1 MNMNSIEWTFQLRF
15 IVALA
20 LGFLIGLE
28 RESNKSK
35 HKVLIFGGIRTFP
48 IISMLGFGCAWLF
61 QLGVTS
67 MLPLGLLSICALA
80 SISYFSKIQT
90 DRWGV
95 TSEVSAL
102 LTFVIG
108 ALALLVDIWAA
119 MTLGIINTMLLSK
132 KAGLE
137 SFVERLDRS
146 EFTAVLKF
154 LIVTLIILPVL
165 PNQNFTQFEL
175 NPSKIWQIVILV
187 SSIGF
192 VGYFLSK
199 FFGQKL
205 GVWLSGLVGGIVSS
219 TAVCIA
225 YGRVAQKSP
234 QQGASALQT
243 TIVASSV
250 MYLRIL
256 TLIFIINPMIGYSL
270 WWKLLALSAVGFGIS
285 FIKTNLTKEIKSSDK
300 DLEKLQNPFE
310 LKPAMIFAV
319 MFVALSIITKLVRTH
334 IGNQG
339 LLSLSAIVGI
349 SDIDPF
355 ILSLIHGPQV
365 DSALIS
371 SAIIIAM
378 MSNTIMKGIY
388 FSYLVPSLR
397 MKTIERFGILTL
409 AHIPL
414 LFL

>member
-1 MNMNSIEWTFQLRF
+1 MNSIEWTFQLRF

-20 LGFLIGLE
+20 LGLLIGLE

-35 HKVLIFGGIRTFP
+35 HKVLILGGIRTFP

-61 QLGVTS
+61 QLGVTA

-80 SISYFSKIQT
+80 SISYFSKIQA
-90 DRWGV
+90 DHWGV

-119 MTLGIINTMLLSK
+119 MALGIINTMLLSE

-137 SFVERLDRS
+137 NVVEKLDKS

-154 LIVTLIILPVL
+154 LLVTLIILPVL
-165 PNQNFTQFEL
+165 PNKDFTQFEL

-192 VGYFLSK
+192 VGYLLSK
-199 FFGQKL
+199 FL
-205 GVWLSGLVGGIVSS
+205 GLKVGFWLSGLVGGLVSS
-219 TAVCIA
+219 TAVSIA
-225 YGRVAQKSP
+225 YGRVAQNSP
-234 QQGASALQT
+234 QKGPNALQAT
-243 TIVASSV
+243 VVASSV

-256 TLIFIINPMIGYSL
+256 VLVFIINPLVVYSL
-270 WWKLLALSAVGFGIS
+270 WWKLVLLSIIGFGLS
-285 FIKTNLTKEIKSSDK
+285 LIKTNFAKTVKSSEK
-300 DLEKLQNPFE
+300 DFQQLQNPFE
-310 LKPAMIFAV
+310 LKPAMVFAIL
-319 MFVALSIITKLVRTH
+319 FVALTIITKLAKQY
-334 IGNQG
+334 IGSQG
-339 LLSLSAIVGI
+339 LLSLSAIVGL

-355 ILSLIHGPQV
+355 ILSLIQGAQLDIP
-365 DSALIS
+365 LIT
-371 SAIIIAM
+371 SAIIIAS
-378 MSNTIMKGIY
+378 MSNTIIKGIY
-388 FSYLVPSLR
+388 FGYFVPSLR
-397 MKTIERFGILTL
+397 LRTAERFGILAL

>member
-1 MNMNSIEWTFQLRF
+1 
-15 IVALA
+15 
-20 LGFLIGLE
+20 
-28 RESNKSK
+28 
-35 HKVLIFGGIRTFP
+35 
-48 IISMLGFGCAWLF
+48 
-61 QLGVTS
+61 

-102 LTFVIG
+102 LTFVVG

-119 MTLGIINTMLLSK
+119 MALGIINTMLLSE

-137 SFVERLDRS
+137 SLVEKLDRS

-154 LIVTLIILPVL
+154 LLVTLIILPVL

-175 NPSKIWQIVILV
+175 NPSKVWQIVILV

-192 VGYFLSK
+192 AGYLLSK
-199 FFGQKL
+199 FL
-205 GVWLSGLVGGIVSS
+205 GHKVGLWLSGLVGGIVSS

-225 YGRVAQKSP
+225 YGRLAQSHP
-234 QQGASALQT
+234 QHGQNALQAT
-243 TIVASSV
+243 VVASSV

-256 TLIFIINPMIGYSL
+256 VLIFIINPMIVYSL
-270 WWKLLALSAVGFGIS
+270 WWKLVVLSVVGFMLS
-285 FIKTNLTKEIKSSDK
+285 LIKTNVSKGVKSSDK
-300 DLEKLQNPFE
+300 DLEQLQNPFE

-319 MFVALSIITKLVRTH
+319 LFVALSVITKLVKTY
-334 IGNQG
+334 IGSQG
-339 LLSLSAIVGI
+339 LLSLSAIVGL

-355 ILSLIHGPQV
+355 ILSLANGAHADI
-365 DSALIS
+365 SLIS
-371 SAIIIAM
+371 SAILIAM

-388 FSYLVPSLR
+388 FSYFVPSLR
-397 MKTIERFGILTL
+397 LRTIERFGILTL

-414 LFL
+414 LFI